1 VTLTLADEIDASR
14 GDVIADAGR
23 APMVTDRLQARVVWI
38 GRQPLVPGRSYL
50 IKLGTCSAKA
60 TAEQPIRVLDLD
72 TGALNGADRLFIN
85 DIGQCTLKL
94 DRAVA
99 ADRYADSRETGSFIL
114 IDPESYDTIGMG
126 FVEGSD
132 IRESVLARLR
142 QRLKWPASRA
152 SAKAGPKRWRESHV
166 RSVMKAISWRAT
178 GSLDTFLV
186 TLIIT
191 GSSVLAGSV
200 AVTEIATKIVFY
212 YGHERIWAM
221 IPWGKD

>member
-1 VTLTLADEIDASR
+1 MIGTQVGYSRLGHIDMPISGKPEIGAVGLR
-14 GDVIADAGR
+14 G
-23 APMVTDRLQARVVWI
+23 
-38 GRQPLVPGRSYL
+38 
-50 IKLGTCSAKA
+50 
-60 TAEQPIRVLDLD
+60 
-72 TGALNGADRLFIN
+72 
-85 DIGQCTLKL
+85 
-94 DRAVA
+94 
-99 ADRYADSRETGSFIL
+99 
-114 IDPESYDTIGMG
+114 SYDTIGMG

-132 IRESVLARLR
+132 IRKSVLARLR
-142 QRLKWPASRA
+142 QRLKWPARA